1 MNIWTSKYNI
11 LGTTGPI
18 CTSKYNGFEQLEA
31 PKVHLHKQ
39 NQWFGT
45 HLARFHEQA
54 SPASLQQ
61 EKMAL
66 PRSVCWETPRGV
78 CGRRS
83 PLNPAR
89 GVLVGPPMKLICT
102 SKHNDFEQFDTP
114 KSCFSQANI
123 MVWTNLK
130 VHKSIWASK
139 TNSFRATRLICIS
152 KNNGLGKFEVP
163 EVDLHLQ
170 I

>member
-1 MNIWTSKYNI
+1 MPKEASNLDLDKQKQWFERRMCFRHSKYLLFWTWRTKIDVFTLVLMRFGKTVNIWTSKYNG

-61 EKMAL
+61 EKNGSAQIRVL
-66 PRSVCWETPRGV
+66 RDSQRGLRTSVATQ
-78 CGRRS
+78 S
-83 PLNPAR
+83 SQ
-89 GVLVGPPMKLICT
+89 GVLLGPPIRFICT
-102 SKHNDFEQFDTP
+102 SKYTGFEQFDTP
-114 KSCFSQANI
+114 KS
-123 MVWTNLK
+123 
-130 VHKSIWASK
+130 
-139 TNSFRATRLICIS
+139 
-152 KNNGLGKFEVP
+152 
-163 EVDLHLQ
+163 
-170 I
+170 